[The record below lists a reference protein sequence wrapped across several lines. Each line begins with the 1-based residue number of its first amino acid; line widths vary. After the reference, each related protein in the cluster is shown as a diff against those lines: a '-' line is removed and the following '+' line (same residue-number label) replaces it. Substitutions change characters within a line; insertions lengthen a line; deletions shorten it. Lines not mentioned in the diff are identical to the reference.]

1 MKTLKYIFSFA
12 LIFFMSCA
20 EDDND
25 LSFIDKVEAPSEVSA
40 VFKPTLD
47 EDSGNLGLISITPN
61 AIGAASYNINFG
73 DGTEMLAEVIQG
85 ESVVH
90 QYAELPEGEFYDVII
105 EAVGIT
111 GLTTTGTESLP
122 VVYEAPEM
130 SCVLNENIE
139 ISNDIAISKEVDV
152 TVTAKYG
159 ISYEVYFGEPGK
171 DEPETANNG
180 EPLYYQYQ
188 EAGTYTIRVVAMS
201 ASSQTTECVFDFEVT
216 AILQPLAS
224 AKAPPFRQ
232 TSDVISVF
240 SDKANY
246 EYNLANDLFPY
257 WDQGANWNVGQFL
270 IENATYTDTIV
281 RYTGLT
287 YQGVQLGAEI
297 DASEMEFLHLDIWTA
312 DDNDAQ
318 VSPISASTGTNQ
330 YDLALTANEWTSF
343 DIPLSYFIDGGM
355 SMSDIAQFMF
365 LGAPNGGA
373 IFVDNIYFWR
383 EASSY
388 TPLLFDDFEG
398 NGNITTWDGD
408 QAGLNTVFVNPYVN
422 ADNFSDTV
430 LEYQDT
436 GGQYANVQF
445 LRDSKFDLSAGKS
458 VFSLKIYVPSSGIT
472 GSQTNQVSL
481 KLQNSEL
488 GPNLWQTQTYI
499 IKDIV
504 LDEWQVVTFDFENDN
519 WINQNNNGT
528 DPDPV
533 DRTDLDKVVIQVN
546 GENNNDNVIAYIDD
560 FNYGTTQPA
569 DSPPSPRDGFE
580 GKGTITTWV
589 EDQAGLDTDFANP
602 FMDANNN
609 SPTVLEYQDTG
620 GQYANVQ
627 FTVTP
632 KFDLMAK
639 SKFTLKIYV
648 PSSGITGS
656 QENNISLKL
665 QNSELGPNVWQTQT
679 FIIKPIVLDAWQE
692 ITFDFVNDDWVN
704 QNNNGP
710 DPDPIDRTDL
720 DKVVIQV
727 NGENNNDNVLAYID
741 NFNYHK

>member
-1 MKTLKYIFSFA
+1 
-12 LIFFMSCA
+12 
-20 EDDND
+20 
-25 LSFIDKVEAPSEVSA
+25 
-40 VFKPTLD
+40 
-47 EDSGNLGLISITPN
+47 
-61 AIGAASYNINFG
+61 
-73 DGTEMLAEVIQG
+73 
-85 ESVVH
+85 
-90 QYAELPEGEFYDVII
+90 
-105 EAVGIT
+105 
-111 GLTTTGTESLP
+111 
-122 VVYEAPEM
+122 M
-130 SCVLNENIE
+130 SCVLNEDIE
-139 ISNDIAISKEVDV
+139 ISNDISISKEVDV
-152 TVTAKYG
+152 TVTAEFG

-180 EPLYYQYQ
+180 EPVDYQYT

-246 EYNLANDLFPY
+246 EYNLANNFFPY
-257 WDQGANWNVGQFL
+257 WDQGSNWNVGQFL
-270 IENATYTDTIV
+270 IENETYTDTIV

-287 YQGVQLGAEI
+287 YQGIQLGAEI

-312 DDNDAQ
+312 EDNNAKL
-318 VSPISASTGTNQ
+318 SPISTSTGEKAF
-330 YDLALTANEWTSF
+330 DLALTANEWTSF
-343 DIPLSYFIDGGM
+343 DIPLSYFSDLGL
-355 SMSDIAQFMF
+355 SLSDIAQFKF
-365 LGAPNGGA
+365 DGDPSGGT

-383 EASSY
+383 EPSSY

-398 NGNITTWDGD
+398 NGNITTWAGD
-408 QAGLNTVFVNPYVN
+408 QADFKTDLVNPYVN
-422 ADNFSDTV
+422 AGNFSDTV

-445 LRDSKFDLSAGKS
+445 VTDSKFDLSAGKS
-458 VFSLKIYVPSSGIT
+458 VFSLRIYVPSSGII

-488 GPNLWQTQTYI
+488 GPNVWQTQTEI
-499 IKDIV
+499 IKPIV
-504 LDEWQVVTFDFENDN
+504 LDTWQVITFDFENDN
-519 WINQNNNGT
+519 WVNLNFNGI

-546 GENNNDNVIAYIDD
+546 GENNFDSVIAYIDD
-560 FNYGTTQPA
+560 FNYGTTPPL
-569 DSPPSPRDGFE
+569 DSPPFARDGFE
-580 GKGTITTWV
+580 GQGTITTWFG
-589 EDQAGLDTDFANP
+589 DQAEFNTAFANP
-602 FMDANNN
+602 FIDANNN
-609 SPTVLEYQDTG
+609 SATVLEYQDTG

-656 QENNISLKL
+656 QTNQVSLKL

-679 FIIKPIVLDAWQE
+679 EIVKPIVLDTWQE

-704 QNNNGP
+704 LNFNGI

-727 NGENNNDNVLAYID
+727 NGENNNDNVIAYID